1 MPLHPAPEPAHDDDG
16 DRYGGLPADW
26 SDSAKETYLQID
38 EENPNLDAAT
48 RASLFEACALF
59 ALADDLAERVATD
72 GYMVTGSA
80 GQPAAHPLLAE
91 IRLCRVQAMAALKA
105 LGIAQNQSATSKAG
119 AALAMK
125 RHHGRTPGVRRAQ

>member
-1 MPLHPAPEPAHDDDG
+1 MPLHPAPEPADDAE
-16 DRYGGLPADW
+16 DRYDGLPEEW
-26 SDSAKETYLQID
+26 SDSAKETYAQID
-38 EENPNLDAAT
+38 EENPTLDAT
-48 RASLFEACALF
+48 SRASLFEACALF
-59 ALADDLAERVATD
+59 ALADALAKEVSAD

-105 LGIAQNQSATSKAG
+105 LGIAQNQSAASKAG

-125 RHHGRTPGVRRAQ
+125 RHHGRTPGVRRTQ

>member
-1 MPLHPAPEPAHDDDG
+1 MTNTPVPADSPADQGRHE
-16 DRYGGLPADW
+16 GLPATW
-26 SDSAKETYLQID
+26 SDSAKETYAQID
-38 EENPNLDAAT
+38 EENPNLDAAS

-59 ALADDLAERVATD
+59 ALADALAEQVTKD
-72 GYMVTGSA
+72 GYMVVGSA

-105 LGIAQNQSATSKAG
+105 LGIAANQSAASKAG

-125 RHHGRTPGVRRAQ
+125 RHHGRTAGVRAGR